1 MSEHTIGGV
10 PVKQVAERPLLSKPV
25 QIFIAAMVF
34 TICAAMALLIG
45 VALYTTT
52 SEDYFVRTVE
62 SESGITYECI
72 YAHVEGSTELDCIPY
87 K

>member
-1 MSEHTIGGV
+1 MNGRTIGGV

-34 TICAAMALLIG
+34 TVCAGFAFLIG
-45 VALYTTT
+45 VGLYMTT

-72 YAHVEGSTELDCIPY
+72 YAHVEGSSELDCIPY
-87 K
+87 R